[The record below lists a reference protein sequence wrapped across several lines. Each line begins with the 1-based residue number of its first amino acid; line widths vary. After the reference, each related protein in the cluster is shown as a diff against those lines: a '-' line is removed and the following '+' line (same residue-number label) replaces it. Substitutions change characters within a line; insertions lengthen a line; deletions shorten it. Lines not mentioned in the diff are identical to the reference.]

1 MNAGIS
7 SAVRVRVTNGDAD
20 MSDFVRLCARRR
32 ESFFMTP
39 EVIDLGPVRCQGGGN
54 QAGQGKGMVEM
65 TDANAVVRR
74 YVEIWNQPD
83 GALRA
88 KAAAELLTADCRFVD
103 PIADV
108 SGPDGLAAVIGGVH
122 ERFPGHRIRPLGEV
136 DAHHDVLRFT
146 WALMPDGGEAVVI
159 GIDVLTLTEDGLVS
173 AISGFFDQVP
183 AA

>member
-1 MNAGIS
+1 
-7 SAVRVRVTNGDAD
+7 
-20 MSDFVRLCARRR
+20 
-32 ESFFMTP
+32 
-39 EVIDLGPVRCQGGGN
+39 
-54 QAGQGKGMVEM
+54 M

-108 SGPDGLAAVIGGVH
+108 TGPDALAAVVGGVH
-122 ERFPGHRIRPLGEV
+122 ERFPGHRLQQLGEV

-146 WALMPDGGEAVVI
+146 WELVPDGGGESLVI
-159 GIDVLTLTEDGLVS
+159 GTDVLALTEDGRV
-173 AISGFFDQVP
+173 AGIDGFFDKAP

>member
-1 MNAGIS
+1 MTE
-7 SAVRVRVTNGDAD
+7 TN
-20 MSDFVRLCARRR
+20 
-32 ESFFMTP
+32 E
-39 EVIDLGPVRCQGGGN
+39 
-54 QAGQGKGMVEM
+54 
-65 TDANAVVRR
+65 VVRR

-122 ERFPGHRIRPLGEV
+122 EQFPGHRIRPVGEV

-146 WALMPDGGEAVVI
+146 WELAPDAGGESPVI
-159 GIDVLTLTEDGLVS
+159 GTDVLALTGDGLV
-173 AISGFFDQVP
+173 AGISGFFDKVP

>member
-1 MNAGIS
+1 
-7 SAVRVRVTNGDAD
+7 
-20 MSDFVRLCARRR
+20 
-32 ESFFMTP
+32 
-39 EVIDLGPVRCQGGGN
+39 
-54 QAGQGKGMVEM
+54 M
-65 TDANAVVRR
+65 TDTNAVVRR

-122 ERFPGHRIRPLGEV
+122 ERFPGHRIRPVGEV

-146 WALMPDGGEAVVI
+146 WELVPDGGDESVVI
-159 GIDVLTLTEDGLVS
+159 GTDVLALTADGLVG
-173 AISGFFDQVP
+173 AVSGFFDKVP

>member
-1 MNAGIS
+1 
-7 SAVRVRVTNGDAD
+7 
-20 MSDFVRLCARRR
+20 
-32 ESFFMTP
+32 
-39 EVIDLGPVRCQGGGN
+39 
-54 QAGQGKGMVEM
+54 M

-108 SGPDGLAAVIGGVH
+108 SGPDGLAAVVGGVQ
-122 ERFPGHRIRPLGEV
+122 ERFPGHRIRLLGDV
-136 DAHHDVLRFT
+136 DTHHDVLRFT
-146 WALMPDGGEAVVI
+146 WELVADGGGESVVI
-159 GIDVLTLTEDGLVS
+159 GTDVLALTEDGLVGGIS
-173 AISGFFDQVP
+173 AFFDKIP